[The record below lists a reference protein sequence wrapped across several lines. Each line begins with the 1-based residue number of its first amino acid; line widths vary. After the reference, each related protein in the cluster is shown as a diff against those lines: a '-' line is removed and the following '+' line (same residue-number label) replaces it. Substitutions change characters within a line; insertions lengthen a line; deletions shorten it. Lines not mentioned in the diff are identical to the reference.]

1 MYWFICRGF
10 KLKCYHIE
18 STCFEQ
24 ILEHP
29 NSTHNIVN
37 SIIFL
42 KKYISN
48 GYNYYPRFHTEVFFP
63 LKQITKP
70 SPSKSNFI
78 SLETKQ
84 KKNH

>member
-10 KLKCYHIE
+10 KLKYYHIE

-29 NSTHNIVN
+29 ILL
-37 SIIFL
+37 IILLTQYFY

-48 GYNYYPRFHTEVFFP
+48 RYNYHHRFHTEVFFP
-63 LKQITKP
+63 LKQITKT

-84 KKNH
+84 KKIH